1 MTKILTAKQTAEVIE
16 AMSSPLPVSFD
27 FHVNGSSAEK
37 VVVHERCGEVLVWMQ
52 CNGLTHSDERY
63 GSRSEF
69 IRAALATRQQGEL

>member
-1 MTKILTAKQTAEVIE
+1 MTSILNSRQATEVIE
-16 AMSSPLPVSFD
+16 AMSSPMPISFD

-37 VVVHERCGEVLVWMQ
+37 VVVHERDGEVLVWMQ

-69 IRAALATRQQGEL
+69 IRAALATHQQGGK